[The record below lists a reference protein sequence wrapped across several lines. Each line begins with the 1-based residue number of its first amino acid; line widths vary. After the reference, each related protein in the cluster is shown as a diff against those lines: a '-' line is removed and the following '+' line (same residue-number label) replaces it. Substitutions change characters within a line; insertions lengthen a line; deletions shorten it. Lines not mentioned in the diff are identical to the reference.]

1 MDRDKLLLPGPH
13 HRIEGWGGQ
22 EDVADG
28 VAMAALPPC
37 VVITC
42 SNGTKEVE
50 RKVCVCWGE
59 RQEQEHGEER
69 GPRRILGTSL
79 HFQLCRAC
87 CVSVMCAWEPEIL
100 CVVYF
105 WHMCECVFSLQLE
118 NKRSLILRGSWE

>member
-1 MDRDKLLLPGPH
+1 MDRDKPLLPGPH

-50 RKVCVCWGE
+50 RKVCVGG
-59 RQEQEHGEER
+59 RDRNRSTGGK
-69 GPRRILGTSL
+69 GPMRILGTSL

-87 CVSVMCAWEPEIL
+87 CVSVMCVWEPEIL

-105 WHMCECVFSLQLE
+105 WHMCGSVCSLQLE

>member
-1 MDRDKLLLPGPH
+1 MDREKLLLPGPH

-50 RKVCVCWGE
+50 RKVCVCWG
-59 RQEQEHGEER
+59 GETGTGAR
-69 GPRRILGTSL
+69 GGKGTKESPGDFSAL
-79 HFQLCRAC
+79 SAVQSML
-87 CVSVMCAWEPEIL
+87 
-100 CVVYF
+100 
-105 WHMCECVFSLQLE
+105 CECYVCL
-118 NKRSLILRGSWE
+118 GA